1 MALHACGD
9 LHTHLLTRVAEG
21 VPGGDP
27 LPVLLPPHQRRA
39 LRALSRAARASALR
53 LGKSDLKLPLQE
65 TVTGGARI
73 ARLREREVVWR
84 LAFDCLQRQ
93 VRGWM
98 STCRCPTCK
107 RAC

>member
-1 MALHACGD
+1 M
-9 LHTHLLTRVAEG
+9 
-21 VPGGDP
+21 
-27 LPVLLPPHQRRA
+27 LLPPHQRRA

-93 VRGWM
+93 VRGVDEYL
-98 STCRCPTCK
+98 PVPNLQ